1 MKYKKKQF
9 EELFAR
15 VGSFKGF
22 KLDEAISSKD
32 HYNYRSH
39 ITLHKT
45 GDKYGFY
52 TRDERSIMEIA
63 SCSIA
68 EEAINGALP
77 AAAKA
82 DDKDRLT
89 IKADHAGRLW
99 SSNKMGERFFPDTY
113 AGKEMMFS
121 PLAFSQANRHISV
134 EMARVLGEWIG
145 PERADTVFF
154 DIFSGIG
161 FFSFL
166 LAPGFA
172 KTIGADNDRVAIS
185 AAKTTAKEKGYE
197 GMKFY
202 ILDAE
207 NEMERLYNSEK
218 GKKNIALIDP
228 PRKGLPAEFVEWLS
242 FAEGLDEIYYISC
255 DPARMARRAARTGAS
270 ASRLCSICSHGRSI
284 SKRWSSWRDKL
295 IISARVWK
303 SARVHGLWYVQPL
316 QQLVHPCTQL
326 NPCTIQSPCT
336 NLNISLP
343 ITRFSDNILFPKA
356 DTGMRSTI
364 T

>member
-1 MKYKKKQF
+1 
-9 EELFAR
+9 
-15 VGSFKGF
+15 
-22 KLDEAISSKD
+22 
-32 HYNYRSH
+32 
-39 ITLHKT
+39 
-45 GDKYGFY
+45 
-52 TRDERSIMEIA
+52 MEIA

-255 DPARMARRAARTGAS
+255 DPARMARDIKAMTG
-270 ASRLCSICSHGRSI
+270 GTN
-284 SKRWSSWRDKL
+284 WR
-295 IISARVWK
+295 IGK
-303 SARVHGLWYVQPL
+303 SAM
-316 QQLVHPCTQL
+316 
-326 NPCTIQSPCT
+326 
-336 NLNISLP
+336 
-343 ITRFSDNILFPKA
+343 FDMFPRTKHIEA
-356 DTGMRSTI
+356 MVKLARQVNN
-364 T
+364 